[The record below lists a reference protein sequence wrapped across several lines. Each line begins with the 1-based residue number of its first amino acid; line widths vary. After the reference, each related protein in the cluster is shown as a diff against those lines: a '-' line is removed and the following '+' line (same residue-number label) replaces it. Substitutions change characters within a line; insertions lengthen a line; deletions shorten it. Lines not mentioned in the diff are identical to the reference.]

1 MGCPVVSHSGSR
13 PAITTTQTSVVN
25 VEYDANGN
33 LLFGTF
39 NGVDIRSESRFDELQ
54 TDFWQ
59 YQFLWDQE
67 VVVTG
72 IRLYDIRD
80 ADIRIEG
87 NAISGFQYGIAAYQL
102 DEDTEWAV
110 VGNTIDG
117 AQEDVYYD
125 ESVANKPDRS

>member
-1 MGCPVVSHSGSR
+1 MWASWC
-13 PAITTTQTSVVN
+13 
-25 VEYDANGN
+25 ANGIT
-33 LLFGTF
+33 LRTGAR
-39 NGVDIRSESRFDELQ
+39 VDAI
-54 TDFWQ
+54 
-59 YQFLWDQE
+59 
-67 VVVTG
+67 VTG

-110 VGNTIDG
+110 VGNTIEG